1 MPLKTKSQPG
11 SVDLGDA
18 SDLDSDRGEV
28 ASQPERL
35 VAGEVADWGASF
47 VSGVGNL
54 EPKEMLLDELDRLI
68 IQDLQQDG
76 RTPFTQIAR
85 RAGVSQT
92 TIRSRFQRLFDA
104 GIIRIA
110 GVVDPYALDFHAPAI
125 VGVSVEPGLIEQ
137 VARKIIEFPEVSYLV
152 VTLGN
157 LDLIIE
163 VFCRDLPHLSELIT
177 QRIHSI
183 PGVRSTQTLMITR
196 SYKLGYRVPSVL
208 ESLEESK

>member
-1 MPLKTKSQPG
+1 MRYMPLNTKCQTESMGLEHAPELG
-11 SVDLGDA
+11 SA
-18 SDLDSDRGEV
+18 CGE
-28 ASQPERL
+28 A
-35 VAGEVADWGASF
+35 ANKAADEVADGGARF
-47 VSGVGNL
+47 ASGVGNV

-68 IQDLQQDG
+68 IQDLQEDG

-110 GVVDPYALDFHAPAI
+110 GVVDPYALDFQAPAI
-125 VGVSVEPGLIEQ
+125 VGVSVEPGMIDH

-177 QRIHSI
+177 QQIHSI

-196 SYKLGYRVPSVL
+196 SYKLGYRVPTVL
-208 ESLEESK
+208 ASLEESK